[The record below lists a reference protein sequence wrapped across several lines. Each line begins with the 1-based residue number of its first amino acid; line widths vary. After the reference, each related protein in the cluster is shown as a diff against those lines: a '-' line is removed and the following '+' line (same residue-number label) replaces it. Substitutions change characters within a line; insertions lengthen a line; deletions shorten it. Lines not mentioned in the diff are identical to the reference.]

1 MCKYLDISSRTIQ
14 RWRKNGLTDKR
25 KGASKNVPKN
35 AKLIFWG
42 NNDITARSTFIT
54 HKKIQ
59 IGVNTVI
66 SWDCLFMDTD
76 FHNVLH
82 HSEIMN
88 PDREITIG
96 NNCWIGCRCTILTDF
111 ILPDNCVLGAN
122 SVGTKRLDCEN
133 SLYAGNPA
141 ILKKN
146 NITWNG

>member
-1 MCKYLDISSRTIQ
+1 MTLKKKVGLDGRRFGRGSLTTESERQTILDFIDNNKNIRLSVLCKYLDISSRTIQ

-82 HSEIMN
+82 HS
-88 PDREITIG
+88 
-96 NNCWIGCRCTILTDF
+96 L
-111 ILPDNCVLGAN
+111 
-122 SVGTKRLDCEN
+122 
-133 SLYAGNPA
+133 
-141 ILKKN
+141 
-146 NITWNG
+146 